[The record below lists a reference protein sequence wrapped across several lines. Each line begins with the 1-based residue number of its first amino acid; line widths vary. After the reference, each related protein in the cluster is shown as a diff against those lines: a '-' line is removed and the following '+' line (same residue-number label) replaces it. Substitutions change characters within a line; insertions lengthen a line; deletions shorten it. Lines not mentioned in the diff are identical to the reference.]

1 MKTQFVNL
9 YTAGSPK
16 WETISELV
24 SDFEWTDMLSQTTS
38 EYLDAHGVS
47 EKYSRE
53 MVEAATRVNYGQVR
67 MVDIRN
73 DLWEKL
79 TTSGRTWTRYTCWK
93 APVLFQHLTLLASLV
108 AIFKYSKNF

>member
-1 MKTQFVNL
+1 
-9 YTAGSPK
+9 
-16 WETISELV
+16 
-24 SDFEWTDMLSQTTS
+24 MLSQTTS

-67 MVDIRN
+67 MVDLRN

-79 TTSGRTWTRYTCWK
+79 TTGGRT
-93 APVLFQHLTLLASLV
+93 
-108 AIFKYSKNF
+108 